1 MSSNLPMKASDNSAN
16 PYDSPPPDWRRPA
29 MIGYL
34 IIILTFGVL
43 GGWAAYARLDSAVV
57 ASGVVAVESNRKTVQ
72 HLEGGIVSE
81 VLVREG
87 QRVEEDQLLFKLDDT
102 QFRANLDVAQNQ
114 LDYNVAQE
122 ARLIAERNFDDKI
135 TFPAEL
141 TSRMSREVAVAAV
154 ADQRNQFAERRAT
167 IAGQISI
174 LQARVKQ
181 LSTEIE
187 GLTLEKAATLRQLG
201 FITEELVDLRHLL
214 EKNLVQ
220 KSRVLALERENSR
233 LEGLVGRS
241 TVEMA
246 KSENSIGETQLQIH
260 QLKQKFAEDVNTAL
274 LEARQKIA
282 DLRERVRVTQDALRR
297 SEIRSPKAG
306 VVQNVRVATVGGVI
320 RSGDPL
326 LEVVPENDEL
336 IIQAQISPTD
346 IDNMKLT
353 MQAEV
358 KISSFHAEQLPV
370 ILGRVTSLSR
380 DRLVDETTRQPY
392 FLARILVNEQ
402 DIPPQ
407 LRGRIIA
414 GMQADVI
421 VPTGERTVVDYFVR
435 PLQNRARKALREQ

>member
-1 MSSNLPMKASDNSAN
+1 MLSDPAMRTLDD
-16 PYDSPPPDWRRPA
+16 PYAAPPPDWRRPA
-29 MIGYL
+29 MLGYL

-72 HLEGGIVSE
+72 HFEGGIVSE
-81 VLVREG
+81 VHVREG
-87 QRVEEDQLLFKLDDT
+87 QHVEEDQLLFKLDDT
-102 QFRANLDVAQNQ
+102 QFRANLDIAQNQ

-122 ARLIAERNFDDKI
+122 TRLIAERNFDNQI
-135 TFPAEL
+135 TFPPEL
-141 TSRMSREVAVAAV
+141 TSRLSRDVVVAAI
-154 ADQRNQFAERRAT
+154 ADQRNQFAERRST
-167 IAGQISI
+167 IAGQILI
-174 LQARVKQ
+174 LQARIKQ
-181 LSTEIE
+181 LNTEIE
-187 GLTLEKAATLRQLG
+187 GLTLEKAATVRQLS
-201 FITEELVDLRHLL
+201 FITEELVDLRQLL

-297 SEIRSPKAG
+297 SEIRSPKSG

-336 IIQAQISPTD
+336 IISAQISPID
-346 IDNMKLT
+346 IDNMKVA

-358 KISSFHAEQLPV
+358 KLSSFHAEQLPV

-392 FLARILVNEQ
+392 FLARILVNEHN
-402 DIPPQ
+402 IPQQ